1 MDQPGCSPTKR
12 ANDYEA
18 SRVPSTPAGTTP
30 LCGRGRPCAEIT
42 ILTSGLFKDRQT
54 CSVGKV
60 PRRILASLLWFAVL
74 GWCVG
79 ILWGSSL
86 GPEDLPRAAVLAWDK
101 FNHFAAFAVGGW
113 LVASA
118 LRISRPAAPVVRLS
132 LLAIALVAAFAAF
145 DELLQLYTPGRTG
158 ADFYDWIADFLGALA
173 GALCSL
179 FTHAFLVRLVP
190 RP

>member
-1 MDQPGCSPTKR
+1 M
-12 ANDYEA
+12 
-18 SRVPSTPAGTTP
+18 PSTPAGTAP
-30 LCGRGRPCAEIT
+30 LCGRGQPYAEIT
-42 ILTSGLFKDRQT
+42 SCTSGLFKDRQA
-54 CSVGKV
+54 CSVERV

-74 GWCVG
+74 GWCG
-79 ILWGSSL
+79 GTLWLSSL
-86 GPEDLPRAAVLAWDK
+86 SPENLPRAASLTPDK

-118 LRISRPAAPVVRLS
+118 LRISRPSAPVVRLF

-158 ADFYDWIADFLGALA
+158 ADLYDWIADFLGAIA
-173 GALCSL
+173 GTLFSL